1 MTMELLTSP
10 TPNGWKVTIMVE
22 ELREAGFELA
32 DLTVTPIDIMK
43 GDQFTEAF
51 TAVNPNQKIPALVD
65 GDRNVIES
73 CAILQYLGE
82 KYPTSLFPQ
91 GEARWDVM
99 PWVYWQA
106 ANVGP
111 ILATSSPTRATS
123 PTCPTKRAPIPSN
136 ASAKRRG
143 VYPACSIASSKGSR
157 SSAAMRSPSRTS
169 RSIRGCADGSGA
181 RSISP
186 IART

>member
-1 MTMELLTSP
+1 MAMELLTSP
-10 TPNGWKVTIMVE
+10 TPNGWKVTIMLE

-32 DLTVTPIDIMK
+32 DVTVTPIDLMN

-91 GEARWDVM
+91 GETRWDVL
-99 PWVYWQA
+99 P
-106 ANVGP
+106 
-111 ILATSSPTRATS
+111 
-123 PTCPTKRAPIPSN
+123 
-136 ASAKRRG
+136 
-143 VYPACSIASSKGSR
+143 
-157 SSAAMRSPSRTS
+157 
-169 RSIRGCADGSGA
+169 
-181 RSISP
+181 
-186 IART
+186 